1 MLLNYIHL
9 YYMAID
15 EKTILNN
22 LENYNTTFKNIKRR
36 MIQNYPNYENTQ
48 DKKPFLNA
56 KTDLESL
63 LNKLTILE
71 TKMNAE
77 IKTNNRIIKKSD
89 IKVGS
94 AKLRFDNSKKKLKN
108 NLNTNT
114 ASETLK
120 INKYDEN
127 VREYLE
133 TFFYLFIIYLTSKF
147 IRK

>member
-1 MLLNYIHL
+1 
-9 YYMAID
+9 MAID

-77 IKTNNRIIKKSD
+77 IKTNNQIIKKSD

>member
-1 MLLNYIHL
+1 
-9 YYMAID
+9 MAID

-36 MIQNYPNYENTQ
+36 MIQNL

-89 IKVGS
+89 IKIGS

>member
-1 MLLNYIHL
+1 
-9 YYMAID
+9 MAID